1 MYCNIVMQ
9 YESFRLL
16 VMVHRVSQT
25 RAHHPVQYYSA
36 PPTSIALST
45 CAGNSGRRGFGLCDR
60 TDQIEPLFAPPASSR
75 TSTYGRVQNV
85 KLLGRTESGSTVAN
99 ASSCTNSGVCATV
112 AFMDIKSASKAHNAE
127 HVLDERTLTT
137 EYYEPAAIPSAAGA
151 PSAGSSPA
159 GSGYSGSSSSVNST
173 PAPSSVSRYH
183 LS

>member
-1 MYCNIVMQ
+1 MFYWLIACEFDVWIRIPIIYVINKFFLI
-9 YESFRLL
+9 
-16 VMVHRVSQT
+16 
-25 RAHHPVQYYSA
+25 YS
-36 PPTSIALST
+36 
-45 CAGNSGRRGFGLCDR
+45 
-60 TDQIEPLFAPPASSR
+60 
-75 TSTYGRVQNV
+75 YGRVQNV

-99 ASSCTNSGVCATV
+99 ASGGTNSGVCATV

-183 LS
+183 LSWVLIFVAVLLYMICV